1 MTDNQSDTIISL
13 LDKIERHLQAIDWKI
28 WDMHQQFG
36 KKKLNVDTDHIE
48 TPVVEDRVIDE
59 LESLAEIVSTPVAN
73 SEPVKPIVKHTL
85 KYPSIE
91 ILK

>member
-1 MTDNQSDTIISL
+1 MTDNQSETIVKFL
-13 LDKIERHLQAIDWKI
+13 EKIEKHLQAIDWKL
-28 WDMHQQFG
+28 WDMHQHFG
-36 KKKLNVDTDHIE
+36 KEIPNVSADQTE

-59 LESLAEIVSTPVAN
+59 LESLAEIVSTPVA
-73 SEPVKPIVKHTL
+73 SQEPEKIVVKHTL